1 MQRPFRV
8 ERIMTEIIKK
18 LWRKYRSVI
27 LYLFF
32 GGCTTLVNLL
42 AYFLCAYPGHMGTGA
57 STAAAWFTAVLFAYI
72 TNKLFVF
79 ESRSSQKKELIR
91 EALSFFLCRAGTG
104 LLDLAVMVVCVEK
117 LGWFDLP
124 VKVLSN
130 LLVIIL
136 NYAASRWLIF
146 S

>member
-1 MQRPFRV
+1 M
-8 ERIMTEIIKK
+8 EKTMTEIIKK

-42 AYFLCAYPGHMGTGA
+42 VYFLCAYPGHMETGT
-57 STAAAWFTAVLFAYI
+57 STVAAWFMAVLFAYI

-79 ESRSSQKKELIR
+79 ESRSFQKKLLIR
-91 EALSFFLCRAGTG
+91 EIFSFFLCRAGTG
-104 LLDLAVMVVCVEK
+104 ALDLAVMVICVEK

-124 VKVLSN
+124 VKAASN
-130 LLVIIL
+130 FLVIVL
-136 NYAASRWLIF
+136 NYVASRWLIF